1 MVRNDL
7 RNVAIIAHV
16 DHGKTTLVDAL
27 LRQSGAFRDNQ
38 AVAERVMDSGD
49 IERERGITILAK
61 NCSCTYKGVKINIV
75 DTPGH
80 ADFGGEVE
88 RVLKMVNGVLLLVDA
103 AEGCMP
109 QTRFVLQKALQQNL
123 SLVVAINKIDRPDA
137 RIKEVIDE
145 VLYLL
150 MDLGATDEQL
160 DCPML
165 FCCGR
170 DGTASLDPDV
180 PGTDLVPLFDT
191 LLSTIKPPEGDP
203 EAPFQ
208 MLVSSVDYN
217 EFVGRIG
224 IGRIQNGVAKVGEE
238 VVVADMMAG
247 LTVCAVA
254 LPLALAFG
262 VSSGASAASGLVTAI
277 IAGVVIAILGGA
289 SYQISGPTGA
299 MSAVLVGIVAEYG
312 LQGVFFACFAA
323 GVLLLLAGIFKLG
336 RLISFIPMPVIMGFT
351 SGIAIIIA
359 MGQIDNFFGT
369 VSEGGSNLEKIASY
383 GRLGF
388 HPNMQAVLIGLLV
401 VLVMVFWPK
410 KWGARVPG
418 SLVGIILA
426 TIVATVAGMDQ
437 LAVVGDIPK
446 TLLLADR
453 LSLGGLSFTML
464 ENLISPIVTIA
475 ALGMIESLLCGAS
488 ASRMKGEA
496 FNADQELIAQG
507 VGNILLPLFGGV
519 PATAAIARTSV
530 AVKSGQQTRLTSVF
544 HSLFLLASMFLLGGV
559 MARLPLSALAG
570 VLMVTAWRMNDWEGI
585 RYIFR
590 HKFKSGI
597 SQFLVTMVATV
608 IFDLTVAI
616 LLGVVYSA
624 ILYMAKS
631 SHIHVNF
638 SDIDANKLRSV
649 EGKPPI
655 LETSGVAY
663 ITGAL
668 FFGAVDEFNHRMA
681 EMPQYDHIILSMR
694 GMPSVDVSG
703 AQAMLELCESL
714 KSQGKTVACCGMTE
728 AVRSYFDRAG
738 ITELL
743 GEESYFWSA
752 DQAILDL
759 LDAERAP

>member
-1 MVRNDL
+1 MFSAFFRSLKQEFAGYNS
-7 RNVAIIAHV
+7 
-16 DHGKTTLVDAL
+16 KKL
-27 LRQSGAFRDNQ
+27 L
-38 AVAERVMDSGD
+38 
-49 IERERGITILAK
+49 
-61 NCSCTYKGVKINIV
+61 
-75 DTPGH
+75 
-80 ADFGGEVE
+80 
-88 RVLKMVNGVLLLVDA
+88 
-103 AEGCMP
+103 
-109 QTRFVLQKALQQNL
+109 
-123 SLVVAINKIDRPDA
+123 
-137 RIKEVIDE
+137 
-145 VLYLL
+145 
-150 MDLGATDEQL
+150 
-160 DCPML
+160 
-165 FCCGR
+165 
-170 DGTASLDPDV
+170 
-180 PGTDLVPLFDT
+180 
-191 LLSTIKPPEGDP
+191 
-203 EAPFQ
+203 
-208 MLVSSVDYN
+208 
-217 EFVGRIG
+217 
-224 IGRIQNGVAKVGEE
+224 
-238 VVVADMMAG
+238 ADMMAG

-323 GVLLLLAGIFKLG
+323 GVLLLLAGVFKLG

-464 ENLISPIVTIA
+464 ENLLSPIVTIA

-570 VLMVTAWRMNDWEGI
+570 VLMVTAWRMNDWAGI
-585 RYIFR
+585 RY
-590 HKFKSGI
+590 KFKSGI
-597 SQFLVTMVATV
+597 SQFLITMLATV
-608 IFDLTVAI
+608 VFDLTVAI

-668 FFGAVDEFNHRMA
+668 FFGAVDEFNHRM
-681 EMPQYDHIILSMR
+681 R

-703 AQAMLELCESL
+703 AQAMLELCEAL

-728 AVRSYFDRAG
+728 AVRTYFDRAG

-759 LDAERAP
+759 LDAEIVE